1 MVYMVKEKST
11 DELIK
16 ELLEKRNHESKNQIE
31 KFINP
36 DYSDFRNPFDFEN
49 MEAIVNKIIF
59 ARKNKEKIFIYG
71 DYDVDG
77 ISGTAFLEFF
87 TTSSIAFFIT
97 ISYFTEA
104 LKFSKFLFF
113 FNSSSNAGTSIPYIF
128 ATSSIL

>member
-1 MVYMVKEKST
+1 MVKEKST

-77 ISGTAFLEFF
+77 ISGTAFV
-87 TTSSIAFFIT
+87 T
-97 ISYFTEA
+97 
-104 LKFSKFLFF
+104 KFLMK
-113 FNSSSNAGTSIPYIF
+113 
-128 ATSSIL
+128 LE